1 MTSCY
6 AHAELFTSVTACVS
20 VSVRNVS
27 IPGCWRSTATEF
39 RDRKP
44 RPFPLATLSLLGQ
57 TEQVQTLSAY
67 VCVRM
72 RQPVSGK
79 YCEKCEKLLSIF
91 INAHQEGITETL
103 AC

>member
-6 AHAELFTSVTACVS
+6 AHAELFTSVTACGS
-20 VSVRNVS
+20 VSVRIVS

-57 TEQVQTLSAY
+57 TEQLQILCAC

-72 RQPVSGK
+72 RQRVSG
-79 YCEKCEKLLSIF
+79 EKCEKLLSIF